1 MSGIEIAAFTV
12 EERDIMRKKELVSTH
27 ALLLEVSHH
36 LIENEN
42 MPAERMDTY
51 HALGVT
57 PLDVHKSKQ
66 GHYDAINVLGMTIE
80 GEFEEMQTPP
90 IPP

>member
-1 MSGIEIAAFTV
+1 
-12 EERDIMRKKELVSTH
+12 MRKKELVSTH

-51 HALGVT
+51 HE
-57 PLDVHKSKQ
+57 
-66 GHYDAINVLGMTIE
+66 AINVLGMTIE
-80 GEFEEMQTPP
+80 GEFKRTRTPP
-90 IPP
+90 VSL